1 MQNYRRGYPVR
12 MTVEKHPEV
21 SGLRSD
27 NLPEMVILFLS
38 FFSFCQNL
46 TDEECSED
54 KMNNLQFYLNK
65 FPSAPD
71 GEFLQPQHLSDV
83 WMTGAAFY
91 KFPFFSLSLLSS
103 SLGTDIYIES
113 FLKEW
118 KTDYKRLER
127 VHSYIQWYVQLLA
140 VSSSL
145 LHRSCNNSYK

>member
-1 MQNYRRGYPVR
+1 MR
-12 MTVEKHPEV
+12 MTVEKHPEE

-91 KFPFFSLSLLSS
+91 KFPFFSLSLVVLTGHRHLHRVVPEGMENRLQETGES
-103 SLGTDIYIES
+103 SL
-113 FLKEW
+113 
-118 KTDYKRLER
+118 
-127 VHSYIQWYVQLLA
+127 VHSVVRSPFGCIQ
-140 VSSSL
+140 
-145 LHRSCNNSYK
+145 